1 MLVVGLPFLV
11 QGDSALVSSPILL
24 GKDPLLSPSTAA
36 LANTHE
42 SSGKIRLLC
51 QRMISVTSRRV
62 DNVDDIFRYEQYAYP
77 AILLDVSGFL
87 REANKAP
94 LADAAWAVARGD
106 DTSVL
111 CEDESASIT

>member
-1 MLVVGLPFLV
+1 MLVVGLSFLV
-11 QGDSALVSSPILL
+11 QGDSALVASPILL
-24 GKDPLLSPSTAA
+24 GPDRLLSPSTAA

-42 SSGKIRLLC
+42 SSGNMLLLC

-62 DNVDDIFRYEQYAYP
+62 DNGDDIFRYELYAYP
-77 AILLDVSGFL
+77 AILLDVSGCL

-94 LADAAWAVARGD
+94 LADAVWAVARGD
-106 DTSVL
+106 ETPVS